1 MKKDITIS
9 LFTCLLFIS
18 ILPQKTFA
26 GFPIGKYRNVIV
38 PTFSYYRQTDRF
50 DDKDHVIK
58 GAPGTSFTSYSSSLF
73 IGYGISRRL
82 DIIATIPYLYQQ
94 NIVAPGYKL
103 VDAGLG
109 DAVVGFNYN
118 LVNSNFIRFFS
129 IGVSAIVPLYNIH
142 DGPSPLGL
150 SAYGSELKLMYC
162 GNLPKDV
169 ATKGYFNLELG
180 YRRYY
185 TTQGPDQISLL
196 GTVGYPVSAH
206 DQLSLDILLWRSFS
220 SNKDFDAN
228 IFAAHDYSFFK
239 PQLNYGHTFT
249 RRFSAFAGG
258 FYIPFGVNTGVGY
271 GGSLLAVIKL

>member
-1 MKKDITIS
+1 MKRSFIIS
-9 LFTCLLFIS
+9 LFAYLFFVL
-18 ILPQKTFA
+18 ILPFKTFA

-58 GAPGTSFTSYSSSLF
+58 GAPGTSFTSYSSNLF

-82 DIIATIPYLYQQ
+82 DVIATIPYLYQQ

-109 DAVVGFNYN
+109 DAVVGFSYN
-118 LVNSNFIRFFS
+118 LVNTNFVRFFS

-142 DGPSPLGL
+142 NGPSPLGL
-150 SAYGSELKLMYC
+150 SAYGSEVKLMYC

-169 ATKGYFNLELG
+169 SKKGYFNLELG
-180 YRRYY
+180 YRKYY
-185 TTQGPDQISLL
+185 DTQGPDQVSLL
-196 GTVGYPVSAH
+196 GSVGYPVSRH
-206 DQLSLDILLWRSFS
+206 DQFSLDILLWRSFS
-220 SNKDFDAN
+220 SNKEFNEN

-249 RRFSAFAGG
+249 RRFSAFVGG
-258 FYIPFGVNTGVGY
+258 FYVPFGVNTGVGY